1 MFNPTESGPRH
12 RYPIAPLSRS
22 VPITPSWSL
31 HCDVSREVRAVLK
44 TADGRT
50 TRETYIRGF
59 SLSLCLIMCLQSALS
74 ETNFGRSIFFCVSPL
89 CLACDQNFSGK
100 RFVAQPHVNALI
112 FYEQYCVSKK
122 KKYCFIKFN
131 YLNLLIMLCLC
142 VKQYSYNVMF

>member
-22 VPITPSWSL
+22 VPITPSTVAQQER
-31 HCDVSREVRAVLK
+31 HIF
-44 TADGRT
+44 G
-50 TRETYIRGF
+50 G